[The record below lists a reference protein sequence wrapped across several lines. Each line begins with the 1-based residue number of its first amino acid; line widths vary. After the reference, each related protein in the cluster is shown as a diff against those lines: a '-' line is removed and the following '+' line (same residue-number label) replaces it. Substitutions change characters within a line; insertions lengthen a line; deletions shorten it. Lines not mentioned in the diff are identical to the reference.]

1 MALKADRHEIVTD
14 ISFFMNE
21 TAERGI
27 VVAYSTAGSGA
38 AMDDSS
44 ALVTIPTT
52 ASGALVAGL
61 LLNDVVNLD
70 LTRQHLNQHQDEV
83 QQGGK
88 VTLLKQGWVVTN
100 KVDTSDVGSGPTVG
114 QPAYVASS
122 GFLSAT
128 NPAAYDAST
137 IAGASNPLGNE
148 DALVGRFLSTQ
159 DADGYAKVYINI
171 A

>member
-1 MALKADRHEIVTD
+1 MALKADRHEVVTD

-21 TAERGI
+21 TAERGVI
-27 VVAYSTAGSGA
+27 VTHSTAGSGA

-44 ALVTIPTT
+44 AVVAIPTT
-52 ASGALVAGL
+52 ASGTNPAGL

-88 VTLLKQGWVVTN
+88 VTLLRQGWVVTN
-100 KVDTSDVGSGPTVG
+100 KLEVNSKPTVG
-114 QPAYVASS
+114 APAYYASS
-122 GFLSAT
+122 GLLSTT
-128 NPAAYDAST
+128 NPLAFRSEAQGDQVIVDYEAQR
-137 IAGASNPLGNE
+137 I
-148 DALVGRFLSTQ
+148 GRFLSTE
-159 DADGYAKVYINI
+159 DADGYAKVYIDI